1 MTRIYAGVAIRPG
14 RCRRNFKP
22 RAKAINTVATV
33 AVAVM
38 ATTSTSEMEAVTRME
53 RSRIGINRAV
63 NTTTIIGTTIIT
75 VTR

>member
-1 MTRIYAGVAIRPG
+1 
-14 RCRRNFKP
+14 
-22 RAKAINTVATV
+22 
-33 AVAVM
+33 
-38 ATTSTSEMEAVTRME
+38 ME